1 LPHRDATLDQ
11 ETADLIDYAG
21 PLAHKARADAMESEQ
36 VHLFRRLDRHK
47 VHGRPLHRFRDRLS
61 IAIVVLVTF
70 EERLHVLRRDQ
81 THIVAD
87 RCKLPADVMGARAGL
102 HADQAARNIGK
113 TASKLTTGHLLLQN
127 DGAPLVQPNQVERVL
142 TKVDPDCGDSFRRL
156 LRCAHRML
164 LELLRNAS
172 PAAAH
177 RVGAGRGRAIPLG
190 DISNVAQS

>member
-1 LPHRDATLDQ
+1 MSRFKWQ
-11 ETADLIDYAG
+11 
-21 PLAHKARADAMESEQ
+21 LAKDCTTSPTREKGAR
-36 VHLFRRLDRHK
+36 RHS
-47 VHGRPLHRFRDRLS
+47 P
-61 IAIVVLVTF
+61 
-70 EERLHVLRRDQ
+70 
-81 THIVAD
+81 IVAD

-177 RVGAGRGRAIPLG
+177 RVGAGRGRASAARLAAIPAG
-190 DISNVAQS
+190 ESPANRGVQSLL